1 MRAMRKVGLAMILGA
16 GLLLPAFAIDGEG
29 PLDDPA
35 LQARFEALTWQL
47 RCLVCQNQNIADSNA
62 DLAKDLRGQTRA
74 MLLEGK
80 TDKQIL
86 DYMTERYGD
95 FVLYQP
101 RMTPKNWL
109 LWGAPLLLLGGGAWV
124 LIGVVRRQA
133 ARDQAGSGD
142 DHEDASA

>member
-1 MRAMRKVGLAMILGA
+1 MILGA